1 MGEVVY
7 LDNITSI
14 DLPPDRIL
22 EKAMGELQSVVLAG
36 FTKDGDEYFLSSV
49 AGGPQALWL
58 VERLKKRL
66 LDAVDELAET

>member
-7 LDNITSI
+7 LNNITSI
-14 DLPPDRIL
+14 DIPPDRVL

-36 FTKDGDEYFLSSV
+36 FTKDGEEYFFSSV
-49 AGGPQALWL
+49 AGGPEVLWL

-66 LDAVDELAET
+66 LEAVDTET